1 MNHKGNFLIACGGT
15 GGHLA
20 PGIGLAERLLSRGH
34 TCKLVVSQKEV
45 DSRLCR
51 KYQHLDFLR
60 TPGCGFSWHP
70 LQLLRFVFGQIR
82 SVFVSLSLLKRE
94 KPDAVI
100 AFGGF
105 TAVGLSLCSYFLGI
119 PLFLHEANR
128 KPGRAI
134 RMLARLCRRLYL
146 PPGVRLPGLPYG
158 LLAHPGYPLRREIRR
173 LPKESARAALGL
185 EGVGKLLVVLG
196 GSQGAASLNKWV
208 QDNIEFLGS
217 EGISVYCV
225 TGLGKGA
232 EGMFEFPSSLGGVA
246 RAWFTQFTDR
256 VSEVLSAADLVVSR
270 AGAGAIA
277 ECVHVG
283 TPVIL
288 IPYPFA
294 ADNHQEENARF
305 LERQGGCL
313 LLPQEKLESLRLEV
327 RELIFNEW
335 LLAKMRENMRLL
347 GRRDAADWISRDLE
361 WQLFEPAAESASTA
375 WQITG

>member
-1 MNHKGNFLIACGGT
+1 MNKGNFLISCGGT

-34 TCKLVVSQKEV
+34 GCKLVVSQKEV

-51 KYQHLDFLR
+51 QYPHLDFVR

-70 LQLLRFVFGQIR
+70 LRLLRFSVGQIR
-82 SVFVSLSLLKRE
+82 SFCLSLALLKRA

-105 TAVGLSLCSYFLGI
+105 TAVGLSLSACLLGI

-134 RMLARLCRRLYL
+134 RLLARFCRRLYL
-146 PPGVRLPGLPYG
+146 PPGVRLHGLPYG

-173 LPKESARAALGL
+173 LPKDSSRAALGL
-185 EGVGKLLVVLG
+185 EGIGKLLVVLG
-196 GSQGAASLNKWV
+196 GSQGAAALNQWV
-208 QDNIEFLGS
+208 RDNMEFLGA

-225 TGLGKGA
+225 TGLGKG
-232 EGMFEFPSSLGGVA
+232 EETRYEFPSSLGGVA

-256 VSEVLSAADLVVSR
+256 VSELLSAADLVVSR

-277 ECVHVG
+277 ECVHIG

-288 IPYPFA
+288 IPYPYA

-313 LLPQEKLESLRLEV
+313 LLSQENLASLRQEV
-327 RELIFNEW
+327 RDLIFNEW

-347 GRRDAADWISRDLE
+347 GRRDAAEWICRDLE
-361 WQLFEPAAESASTA
+361 LQLFAPAAQPAPA
-375 WQITG
+375 ACRITG